1 MNTDCFEEMKKLR
14 SDYPKNIIIGY
25 ININSVRNKF
35 EQFSHMMK
43 GMLDIIVIAETKLDS
58 SFPSNQFTIS
68 GFKSPIR
75 LDISSNSGGILVYIK
90 EDILFKK
97 IEDRDIPRDI
107 QIIPIEIN
115 IRKQKWLLL
124 PIYRNPRQDPKYF
137 ADNLSRIIDKH
148 TPSRDN
154 VLIIGDFN
162 MVIGD
167 KVMSTLISTYQ
178 LFSLYKGETCFKTSR
193 GRSIDLMLTNRKHSF
208 MKSQSFETGFSDHH
222 HVIYTILKSTY
233 VKLSPKIIRYREYK
247 NFHKEEFQRD
257 LHTKLSETIYTDYQ
271 VLHSTIKSVVQEHA
285 PLKQRIV
292 RGNEKPHVKA
302 EMRRAIMKRTRLKK
316 RANKTGKK
324 KISRNINNKEI

>member
-1 MNTDCFEEMKKLR
+1 MLQF
-14 SDYPKNIIIGY
+14 

-35 EQFSHMMK
+35 EKFSHMMK

-75 LDISSNSGGILVYIK
+75 LDITSNSGGILVYIK
-90 EDILFKK
+90 EDILPKK

-107 QIIPIEIN
+107 QTILIEIN

-137 ADNLSRIIDKH
+137 ADNLGRIIDKY

-178 LFSLYKGETCFKTSR
+178 L
-193 GRSIDLMLTNRKHSF
+193 
-208 MKSQSFETGFSDHH
+208 
-222 HVIYTILKSTY
+222 
-233 VKLSPKIIRYREYK
+233 
-247 NFHKEEFQRD
+247 
-257 LHTKLSETIYTDYQ
+257 
-271 VLHSTIKSVVQEHA
+271 
-285 PLKQRIV
+285 
-292 RGNEKPHVKA
+292 
-302 EMRRAIMKRTRLKK
+302 
-316 RANKTGKK
+316 
-324 KISRNINNKEI
+324 